1 MGMTM
6 TQKILAAHAGLDHV
20 EAGQLIEAQLD
31 LVLGNDITSPVAI
44 HEMDKM
50 TVDTVFDKDKIAL
63 VMDHFIPNKD
73 IKSAEH
79 CKCVREFACRH
90 DITNYFDVGQMGIEH
105 ALLPEKGLTVAGDV
119 IIGADSHTCTYGALG
134 AFSTGVGST
143 DMAAGMATGKAWF
156 KVPSAIKFNIVG
168 KPKKWVSG
176 KDVILH
182 IIGMIGVDGAL
193 YKSME
198 FVGEGIKNLSMDD
211 RFTIANMAI
220 EAGGKNGIFPVDDL
234 AIEYMKE
241 HSKRPYTA
249 YEADEDAVYEAEYTI
264 DLSTLEPTVAFPHLP
279 ENTKT
284 ISEIGEPVV
293 VDQSVIG
300 SCTNGRIDDLR
311 VAARILKGRK
321 VKKGLRCIVIPA
333 TQAIYYEV
341 DILRT
346 DYNIDR
352 LVFAESDID
361 ALEFR
366 AENLDEAVLNHNTV
380 NNVAVADEVCNEC
393 VLRLIVNILRCTNL
407 LDISL
412 VHDNDRVG
420 HRKGFFLI
428 VGNIDESDAKLVFQA
443 DQLVLHILSEL

>member
-6 TQKILAAHAGLDHV
+6 TQKILAAHAGLEYV
-20 EAGQLIEAQLD
+20 EAGQLIEADLD

-44 HEMDKM
+44 HEMEKM
-50 TVDTVFDKDKIAL
+50 KVDGVFHKDKIAL
-63 VMDHFIPNKD
+63 VPDHFVPNKD

-79 CKCVREFACRH
+79 CKCVREFALRNE
-90 DITNYFDVGQMGIEH
+90 ITNYFEVGEMGIEH

-156 KVPSAIKFNIVG
+156 KVPSAIKFNLVG
-168 KPKKWVSG
+168 KPSEWVSG

-198 FVGEGIKNLSMDD
+198 FVGEGIAHLTMDD

-241 HSKRPYTA
+241 HSKRSYKI
-249 YEADEDAVYEAEYTI
+249 YEADEDAEYEQEYTI
-264 DLSTLEPTVAFPHLP
+264 DLSELRPTIAFPHLP

-284 ISEIGEPVV
+284 IDEVREEIK
-293 VDQSVIG
+293 VDQVVIG
-300 SCTNGRIDDLR
+300 SCTNGRLDDLR
-311 VAARILKGRK
+311 CAAKVLKGRH
-321 VKKGLRCIVIPA
+321 VKKGLRCIIIPA
-333 TQAIYYEV
+333 TQAIYLQAMEEGLIKIFIEAGAVVSTPTCGPCLGGYMG
-341 DILRT
+341 IL
-346 DYNIDR
+346 
-352 LVFAESDID
+352 AEKERCVSTTNRNFVGRMGHITSEIYL
-361 ALEFR
+361 ASP
-366 AENLDEAVLNHNTV
+366 
-380 NNVAVADEVCNEC
+380 AVAAASAVAGI
-393 VLRLIVNILRCTNL
+393 LTYPGRLE
-407 LDISL
+407 D
-412 VHDNDRVG
+412 
-420 HRKGFFLI
+420 
-428 VGNIDESDAKLVFQA
+428 
-443 DQLVLHILSEL
+443 